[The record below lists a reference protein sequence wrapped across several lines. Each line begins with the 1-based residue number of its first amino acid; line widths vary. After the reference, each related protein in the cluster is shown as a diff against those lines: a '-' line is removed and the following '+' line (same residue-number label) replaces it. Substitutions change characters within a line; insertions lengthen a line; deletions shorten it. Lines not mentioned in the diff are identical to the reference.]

1 MIDAVVEHVVWS
13 VDDLVLLVRKVECA
27 VTLDLGTV
35 GYLRQD
41 GTQLGKVIEEA
52 LLLDNLILATPLL
65 VKLIWQEVES
75 WQFVTSIL
83 LGYHGAHFYKGGG
96 GIDAGLFQ
104 LNGDDDG
111 ISLEDKRK
119 QALERETARS
129 VNNEVE
135 VLGTH
140 GPDKVTGVPFAVE
153 LGTGYDLVQG
163 LELRPPLKVL
173 LLLLDD
179 ASLRIRIEHDKA
191 VLVLLDE
198 LVGEHHAVG
207 GLAAAAF
214 LVGEHDDLVFLGV
227 LPNTEKWNAHKALFV
242 TRIMSFGHL
251 CYVRL
256 GAA

>member
-1 MIDAVVEHVVWS
+1 MEYVVWF
-13 VDDLVLLVRKVECA
+13 VDDLVLLFCKVERT

-35 GYLRQD
+35 RYLRQD
-41 GTQLGKVIEEA
+41 CAQLGKVIEEA
-52 LLLDNLILATPLL
+52 LLLVNLILATPLL
-65 VKLIWQEVES
+65 VELIGQEVEI
-75 WQFVTSIL
+75 WKFITAVL

-119 QALERETARS
+119 QALERETTRS

-153 LGTGYDLVQG
+153 LGTGDDLVQG
-163 LELRPPLKVL
+163 LEQRPSFKVL

-179 ASLRIRIEHDKA
+179 AALRVRIEHDKA
-191 VLVLLDE
+191 VLVLLDK

>member
-1 MIDAVVEHVVWS
+1 MLLISEVE
-13 VDDLVLLVRKVECA
+13 RA
-27 VTLDLGTV
+27 VTLNLGAV

-41 GTQLGKVIEEA
+41 CAQLGKVIEEA
-52 LLLDNLILATPLL
+52 LLLDNLILAAPLL

-119 QALERETARS
+119 QALEREAARS

-140 GPDKVTGVPFAVE
+140 GSNKVTGVPFTVE
-153 LGTGYDLVQG
+153 LGTGNDLVQG
-163 LELRPPLKVL
+163 LEQRSSFKVL
-173 LLLLDD
+173 FLLLDD
-179 ASLRIRIEHDKA
+179 AALRVRIEHDKA
-191 VLVLLDE
+191 VLVLLDK
-198 LVGEHHAVG
+198 LVGEYHAVG
-207 GLAAAAF
+207 GFAAAAF
-214 LVGEHDDLVFLGV
+214 LVGEHDDLVFHGV
-227 LPNTEKWNAHKALFV
+227 LPNVEKWNAHKALFV
-242 TRIMSFGHL
+242 TRIMSLGHL
-251 CYVRL
+251 CYVRP

>member
-13 VDDLVLLVRKVECA
+13 VDDLVLLFRKVERA

-41 GTQLGKVIEEA
+41 GAQLGKVIEEA

-65 VKLIWQEVES
+65 VKLIWQEIEH
-75 WQFVTSIL
+75 WQLVASVL
-83 LGYHGAHFYKGGG
+83 LGYHDAHFYKGGG

-104 LNGDDDG
+104 LYGDDDG

-119 QALERETARS
+119 QALKGKAARS
-129 VNNEVE
+129 INDEVE

-140 GPDKVTGVPFAVE
+140 GSDKVTSVPFAVE
-153 LGTGYDLVQG
+153 LGTGDDLVQG
-163 LELRPPLKVL
+163 LEQRPPLKVL

-179 ASLRIRIEHDKA
+179 ASLWIRIEHDKA

-214 LVGEHDDLVFLGV
+214 LVGEHDDLVFLGA
-227 LPNTEKWNAHKALFV
+227 LPNAEKWNAHKALFV
-242 TRIMSFGHL
+242 TRIMSLGHL
-251 CYVRL
+251 CYVRP